1 MFNRKT
7 VFALVAVLLAVGVG
21 YLLAAPPAITQGQK
35 PKPTNRTD
43 AKAQIT
49 YLNRA
54 DTPVAGVRII
64 STGKTES
71 GGISI
76 TLQNVSAKP
85 VSFVSLFFW
94 ERNGVTS
101 ALPLPFYGR
110 EGGALEPGETYTHD
124 FGEPDVPTL
133 AALVYSDG
141 TVEGGG
147 QRLKEAIFFHNT
159 YLNAQKRY
167 LATISAGKAKG
178 NSADLIAGQLRS
190 QAATEAVTKTTR
202 NVGSL
207 RAGRDISFALSEGSG
222 NELIEAKIEKLRR
235 KFETIQSKTQRTQEE
250 AVQTQREF

>member
-1 MFNRKT
+1 MFNRKI
-7 VFALVAVLLAVGVG
+7 VFALVAVLLGVGVG
-21 YLLAAPPAITQGQK
+21 YLLAAAPGITQGQK

-43 AKAQIT
+43 AKPQIT

-54 DTPVAGVRII
+54 DTPVTGVRII
-64 STGKTES
+64 STEKTES

-76 TLQNVSAKP
+76 TLQNVSTKP
-85 VSFVSLFFW
+85 ISFVSLFIW
-94 ERNGVTS
+94 ERDGVTS
-101 ALPLPFYGR
+101 ALPLPFYSR
-110 EGGALEPGETYTHD
+110 ESGVLEPGETYTHD
-124 FGEPDVPTL
+124 FGAPDVPTL

-159 YLNAQKRY
+159 YLNAQNRY

-178 NSADLIAGQLRS
+178 DSADLIAGQLRS

-222 NELIEAKIEKLRR
+222 HDPTETKIEKLRR
-235 KFETIQSKTQRTQEE
+235 KFETLQSGRQRTQEE
-250 AVQTQREF
+250 AVRPQ